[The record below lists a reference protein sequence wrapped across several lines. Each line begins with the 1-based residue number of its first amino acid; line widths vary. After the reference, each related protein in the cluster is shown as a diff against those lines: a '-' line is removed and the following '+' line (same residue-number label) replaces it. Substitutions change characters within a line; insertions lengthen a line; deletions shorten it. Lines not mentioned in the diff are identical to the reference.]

1 MSVGWRSPGGLR
13 NEESFQCISKGG
25 CIRKGPRRVEGNHA
39 CRMLDMADCTHSRV
53 IMVLGDAQLE
63 FGSFSDHRR
72 FTRLQG
78 GTQANVYFSSQVFI
92 PNLS

>member
-1 MSVGWRSPGGLR
+1 
-13 NEESFQCISKGG
+13 
-25 CIRKGPRRVEGNHA
+25 
-39 CRMLDMADCTHSRV
+39 MADCTHSRV